1 MSPLVFKHVIFEA
14 NPLVAGLF
22 LIHERKLSETHEH
35 FFKILSSLVKNMKGV
50 PIVTDME
57 SAIVKAIRE
66 NTTLKQIGCW
76 RHLRQDVQRWLS
88 DNLPKV
94 EQSKYVNELYDILR
108 TTTERQCVDM
118 MKKMEKQWDEGF
130 TRYFKKSI
138 EPKLGYFCAWS
149 IANSCRLDPKNGIT
163 TNQSEGFN
171 FLLKDFQ
178 SWKEVP
184 LDSLLMSLKLIQGFY
199 LEEVHR
205 GKANLGTFRLKPKY
219 ARYVQFF
226 HKKQQNKTKQSVF
239 LYHCS
244 VFAKIVSMI
253 RKYHNHKKQTTPWHC
268 SVFFCT
274 TVPFFFHNGTKN
286 GTVCFCTTVLFF
298 ALLFHF
304 FHNKTTKNGTVC
316 FVPLFRFLH
325 FCSVFFHNKTKNGTV
340 CFCTTVPFFALLF
353 RFFHNK
359 TKNGTV
365 CFCTTVPFF
374 ALLFRFFHNKAK
386 NGTVCFCTTVPF
398 FALLFRVFHNKTKN
412 RTVCFCTTVP
422 FFALL
427 CHEFASVSISGFRRV
442 PVLYISSST

>member
-1 MSPLVFKHVIFEA
+1 M
-14 NPLVAGLF
+14 
-22 LIHERKLSETHEH
+22 
-35 FFKILSSLVKNMKGV
+35 
-50 PIVTDME
+50 
-57 SAIVKAIRE
+57 
-66 NTTLKQIGCW
+66 
-76 RHLRQDVQRWLS
+76 
-88 DNLPKV
+88 
-94 EQSKYVNELYDILR
+94 NELYDILR

-149 IANSCRLDPKNGIT
+149 IANSCKLDPKNGIT

-226 HKKQQNKTKQSVF
+226 FHKKQQNKTKQSVV

-244 VFAKIVSMI
+244 VFAKIVSEYDQEIPQSQTADNPMALF
-253 RKYHNHKKQTTPWHC
+253 RFLHFCSVFFDNGTKKLNSVFLYHC
-268 SVFFCT
+268 SVFCTSVPFFPQQNKKRNSVFCT
-274 TVPFFFHNGTKN
+274 TVPFFAPLFRFFHNGTKKN
-286 GTVCFCTTVLFF
+286 GTVCFCTTVPFF
-298 ALLFHF
+298 PQRTKKRNSVVLYHCSVFCTSVPF
-304 FHNKTTKNGTVC
+304 FPQRNKKTEQCV

-325 FCSVFFHNKTKNGTV
+325 FCSVFSTTEQTTEQCVLYHCSIFCTIVPFFPQRNKKRNSGTKTHCSVFCTTVPFFALLFLFFHNRTKNGTV
-340 CFCTTVPFFALLF
+340 CFCTTVPFFAPLF
-353 RFFHNK
+353 RFFHNR

-374 ALLFRFFHNKAK
+374 H
-386 NGTVCFCTTVPF
+386 FCS
-398 FALLFRVFHNKTKN
+398 VF
-412 RTVCFCTTVP
+412 P
-422 FFALL
+422 
-427 CHEFASVSISGFRRV
+427 
-442 PVLYISSST
+442 